1 MVKSTDKNVID
12 LYKDHFI
19 EKRKKTIEM
28 IRAKYEELKN
38 NSKDQNNFD
47 EKLREENERNMQ
59 KLFERE
65 KKLVEA
71 TMRRE

>member
-12 LYKDHFI
+12 LYKTHFI